1 LKFEDLPLFKGRIQI
16 QFGLLISSDV
26 SPDCRIELF
35 KAKLKGCCKMYNFK
49 DPKGQVAEKDQKKQ
63 VLMELVDY
71 VNTNKNVFCPEVMDV
86 LMKMVK

>member
-1 LKFEDLPLFKGRIQI
+1 
-16 QFGLLISSDV
+16 
-26 SPDCRIELF
+26 
-35 KAKLKGCCKMYNFK
+35 MYNFK